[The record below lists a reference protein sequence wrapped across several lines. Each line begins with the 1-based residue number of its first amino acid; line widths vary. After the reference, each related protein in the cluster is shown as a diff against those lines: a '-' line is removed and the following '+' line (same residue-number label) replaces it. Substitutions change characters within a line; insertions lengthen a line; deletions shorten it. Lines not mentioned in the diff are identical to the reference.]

1 MVITI
6 SGSSVSIIGEPDII
20 FEGNNLVNTLV
31 ATTDMDAGWEYNV
44 DIYMPTTNRY
54 NSIIMTRN
62 GENLSVDL
70 TRQMLPTNGRYIF
83 QFRGQNGDAV
93 YHTEK
98 FELWIKDSIDLN
110 EAYDPMPA
118 EFYQMENK
126 MKEILKQTQEAA
138 SETLPPI
145 SADTS
150 GQYLTNDGTEAKWA
164 DVETGL
170 TQEAADARYLQL
182 SGGEMA
188 GNIDM
193 AGNQVRGVLSI
204 VANGATGNAGV
215 QFASNGNFTNIVC
228 GVSTSASFSANA
240 VDFYNHN
247 LDRVNSINMTSE
259 ATIEDA
265 NYIGGNV
272 EENNR
277 TAIDFTA
284 ENAVSI
290 WAEGSQRVIMDT
302 NGVNVNGNKITGV
315 DSIVAEGSTVDNIK
329 FESNG
334 AIVGILCGGKR
345 SATFTANGIDAYD
358 HQINR
363 VASPT
368 NDTDAANKQYVDTQV
383 QTIQES
389 VTSIGDTV
397 NDIID
402 GTEALPYL
410 PDTYTPPI
418 ASSTQAGMVKQGA
431 GITIGADGT
440 ISANNQG
447 GITQSVADGR
457 YLQLAGGT
465 MSGAINM
472 GGHALTN
479 LPAPVNST
487 DAIRQ
492 QDLEVVS
499 QEIDRIL
506 DGTTPV
512 AIPAATETH
521 VGGVIIGAGINV
533 QADGTI
539 SNIVPAPTA
548 EDNGKLLVVE
558 NGVYVLKTLAEIQG
572 GGTT

>member
-20 FEGNNLVNTLV
+20 FEGNNLVNTLA
-31 ATTDMDAGWEYNV
+31 ATTDMEAGWEYNV
-44 DIYMPTTNRY
+44 DVYMPTTKRF

-145 SADTS
+145 SADTN

-204 VANGATGNAGV
+204 VANGSTGNAGV

-228 GVSTSASFSANA
+228 GASASASFSANA

-259 ATIEDA
+259 ATIEDT

-277 TAIDFTA
+277 TAIDFTT

-302 NGVNVNGNKITGV
+302 NGVNVNSNKITGV
-315 DSIVAEGSTVDNIK
+315 GN
-329 FESNG
+329 
-334 AIVGILCGGKR
+334 
-345 SATFTANGIDAYD
+345 
-358 HQINR
+358 
-363 VASPT
+363 PT
-368 NDTDAANKQYVDTQV
+368 QPTDAANKQYVDTQV
-383 QTIQES
+383 QTIQQS

-402 GTEALPYL
+402 GTETLPYL

-418 ASSTQAGMVKQGA
+418 ASATQAGMVKQGS
-431 GITIGADGT
+431 GVTIGVDGT

-465 MSGAINM
+465 MSGSINM